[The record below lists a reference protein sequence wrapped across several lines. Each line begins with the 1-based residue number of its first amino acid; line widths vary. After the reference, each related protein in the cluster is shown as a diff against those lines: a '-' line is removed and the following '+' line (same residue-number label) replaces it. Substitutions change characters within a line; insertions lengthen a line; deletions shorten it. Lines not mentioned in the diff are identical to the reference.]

1 MSEKAEAKRDGAKL
15 TPNSGRGKHNK
26 GDARLSIFTV
36 DYKEAKSSFTLN
48 KRVWAKVQR
57 DAIANSNSTPAL
69 KIIIGEEIKERLWI
83 VQEHIIH
90 DYVRLLEEEQARLD
104 EEERNSNTLGGVIRG
119 DMEK

>member
-1 MSEKAEAKRDGAKL
+1 MTEKSEAKRDGARL

-36 DYKEAKSSFTLN
+36 DYKEASSSFTLN

-57 DAIANSNSTPAL
+57 DAIANQNSTPAL
-69 KIIIGEEIKERLWI
+69 KIILGEDIKERLWI
-83 VQEHIIH
+83 VQEGIIH
-90 DYVRLLEEEQARLD
+90 DYVRLLEKELAEN
-104 EEERNSNTLGGVIRG
+104 ERNENTLGGVVRG